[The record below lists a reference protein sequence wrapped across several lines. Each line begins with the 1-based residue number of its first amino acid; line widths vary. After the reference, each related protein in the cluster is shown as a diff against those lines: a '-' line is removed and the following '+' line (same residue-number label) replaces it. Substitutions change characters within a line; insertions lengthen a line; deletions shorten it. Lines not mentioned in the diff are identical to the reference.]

1 MPNRASTTS
10 ATVSWT
16 PPDTNTDGS
25 SLTDLAG
32 YRIYYGTDAL
42 LATQIDIA
50 TPGLTDYVVEDL
62 APNTTYYFA
71 VSAYSSAGVESTLSA
86 VVSLTTSYPTARRG

>member
-1 MPNRASTTS
+1 MANRISAAS

-25 SLTDLAG
+25 ALVDLAG
-32 YRIYYGTDAL
+32 YRIYYGTDAFS
-42 LATQIDIA
+42 LATQIDIP
-50 TPGLTDYVVEDL
+50 TTGLTDYVVEDL

-71 VSAYSSAGVESTLSA
+71 VSAYNSTGVESSYSA
-86 VVSLTTSYPTARRG
+86 VVGVTTS